1 MDLTIYTLTH
11 KHFTKP
17 DDNMYVPLQ
26 VGTAI
31 NSPLGYL
38 RDDTGDNISALNGY
52 YSELTG
58 LYWIWKNVH
67 DINYVGTC
75 HYRRYLI
82 DENEHIMN
90 EKQYEQIFKEYELVT
105 TKRVVLNNSYHYGF
119 SANHNVTALDMT
131 GEVIKELYPE
141 YYDTFIQLVNGNE
154 TYFGNMIV
162 TSKEL
167 FDKYAEW
174 LFTIFFALIWRLI
187 RIHTTGVCLALYL
200 NSYCLCG

>member
-67 DINYVGTC
+67 DIM
-75 HYRRYLI
+75 L
-82 DENEHIMN
+82 EHAIT
-90 EKQYEQIFKEYELVT
+90 EDILLT
-105 TKRVVLNNSYHYGF
+105 R
-119 SANHNVTALDMT
+119 
-131 GEVIKELYPE
+131 
-141 YYDTFIQLVNGNE
+141 
-154 TYFGNMIV
+154 
-162 TSKEL
+162 TSIL
-167 FDKYAEW
+167 
-174 LFTIFFALIWRLI
+174 
-187 RIHTTGVCLALYL
+187 
-200 NSYCLCG
+200 

>member
-58 LYWIWKNVH
+58 KMCMILIMLEH
-67 DINYVGTC
+67 AITEDILLM
-75 HYRRYLI
+75 R
-82 DENEHIMN
+82 
-90 EKQYEQIFKEYELVT
+90 
-105 TKRVVLNNSYHYGF
+105 
-119 SANHNVTALDMT
+119 
-131 GEVIKELYPE
+131 
-141 YYDTFIQLVNGNE
+141 
-154 TYFGNMIV
+154 
-162 TSKEL
+162 TSIL
-167 FDKYAEW
+167 
-174 LFTIFFALIWRLI
+174 
-187 RIHTTGVCLALYL
+187 
-200 NSYCLCG
+200 

>member
-119 SANHNVTALDMT
+119 PALSKVHCEFQT
-131 GEVIKELYPE
+131 TNPAIPIIKLITNIILRCFFFLVI
-141 YYDTFIQLVNGNE
+141 FCS
-154 TYFGNMIV
+154 FCF
-162 TSKEL
+162 SKYN
-167 FDKYAEW
+167 K
-174 LFTIFFALIWRLI
+174 
-187 RIHTTGVCLALYL
+187 
-200 NSYCLCG
+200 S

>member
-75 HYRRYLI
+75 HYRRFLI

-90 EKQYEQIFKEYELVT
+90 DF
-105 TKRVVLNNSYHYGF
+105 
-119 SANHNVTALDMT
+119 
-131 GEVIKELYPE
+131 
-141 YYDTFIQLVNGNE
+141 
-154 TYFGNMIV
+154 
-162 TSKEL
+162 
-167 FDKYAEW
+167 
-174 LFTIFFALIWRLI
+174 
-187 RIHTTGVCLALYL
+187 
-200 NSYCLCG
+200 

>member
-58 LYWIWKNVH
+58 LYWIWKNVILIMLEH
-67 DINYVGTC
+67 AITEDILLM
-75 HYRRYLI
+75 R
-82 DENEHIMN
+82 
-90 EKQYEQIFKEYELVT
+90 
-105 TKRVVLNNSYHYGF
+105 
-119 SANHNVTALDMT
+119 
-131 GEVIKELYPE
+131 
-141 YYDTFIQLVNGNE
+141 
-154 TYFGNMIV
+154 
-162 TSKEL
+162 TSIL
-167 FDKYAEW
+167 
-174 LFTIFFALIWRLI
+174 
-187 RIHTTGVCLALYL
+187 
-200 NSYCLCG
+200 

>member
-58 LYWIWKNVH
+58 YGKMCMILIMLEH
-67 DINYVGTC
+67 AITEDILLM
-75 HYRRYLI
+75 R
-82 DENEHIMN
+82 
-90 EKQYEQIFKEYELVT
+90 
-105 TKRVVLNNSYHYGF
+105 
-119 SANHNVTALDMT
+119 
-131 GEVIKELYPE
+131 
-141 YYDTFIQLVNGNE
+141 
-154 TYFGNMIV
+154 
-162 TSKEL
+162 TSIL
-167 FDKYAEW
+167 
-174 LFTIFFALIWRLI
+174 
-187 RIHTTGVCLALYL
+187 
-200 NSYCLCG
+200 